1 MAAGR
6 AHPPARRLLLDV
18 PLALLVGAGTW
29 FSLVVSRFTPGRAGG
44 PPWRGDGP
52 RDWPDGPGPGADVPW
67 LLALLLALVVVS
79 LALRRVR
86 TVPALVG
93 VAAGTAG
100 LLAAGASAWPLLLAP
115 ALALAALTSSRPPA
129 SWWRWTLVLVPVLV
143 APWWP
148 SGAGRTALETASATT
163 VALLV
168 WVLAALAGLLGR
180 SRRLAWRRAR
190 DEELRQSADAER
202 LRIAR
207 EVHDLVGHS
216 LSVITMQAGVALHV
230 VNRRPEQAEEALR
243 AIRRTGLDAMSEL
256 RSTLGVFRGEQDTHP
271 PAGVERLPTL
281 VADLRSAGQEVALRV
296 DPALGVVAPSVSH
309 AVYRIVQESLTN
321 VSRHA
326 PAAAAE
332 VDVRRE
338 GDVLVVEVA
347 DSGPLLTAA
356 PPTPGHGIAGMTE
369 RARALGGTLEVA
381 ARPGGGVLV
390 RATIPVEEA
399 R

>member
-6 AHPPARRLLLDV
+6 TRPSVRLPLLDV

-29 FSLVVSRFTPGRAGG
+29 FSLVVSRLPAGRGGG
-44 PPWRGDGP
+44 PPWRGGGP
-52 RDWPDGPGPGADVPW
+52 DWSDGPGRGADVGW
-67 LLALLLALVVVS
+67 LLALLLAVVVLG

-86 TVPALVG
+86 TVPALVA

-100 LLAAGASAWPLLLAP
+100 LLAAGTPAWPSCFAP
-115 ALALAALTSSRPPA
+115 ALAVVALTSSRPPG

-148 SGAGRTALETASATT
+148 FDAEQVTLQTLSTTT

-168 WVLAALAGLLGR
+168 WVLAALTGMLAR

-243 AIRRTGLDAMSEL
+243 AIRRTGLEAMSEL
-256 RSTLGVFRGEQDTHP
+256 RSTLGVFRGEQGTHP
-271 PAGVERLPTL
+271 TAGVERLPAL
-281 VADLRSAGQEVALRV
+281 VADLRAAGQEVALRV
-296 DPALGVVAPSVSH
+296 DPVLGAVPPSVSH

-321 VSRHA
+321 VARHA

-332 VDVRRE
+332 VDVGRE

-347 DSGPLLTAA
+347 DSGPPLAQST
-356 PPTPGHGIAGMTE
+356 PPPGHGIAGMTE

-381 ARPGGGVLV
+381 ARLGGGVLV
-390 RATIPVEEA
+390 RARIPVEET